1 MNAPDPSDPRWFPV
15 GYAAETQ
22 TLSLL
27 KVDLDCIGRSSFLDR
42 RMQADWSAALPVP
55 LAALAESAAVDRAP
69 ALLFHTAF
77 CGSTLLARALHAPPL
92 AVSLKEPSALLDLC
106 GASLPNRR
114 VPPERI
120 ERAGRALLGLL
131 GRPWTAGGRVLIK
144 PTNQV
149 NRLLPLL
156 LRLSPR
162 SRAVLLY
169 SGLEQ
174 FLVSCCKKLPEAET
188 KLRWMAQM
196 LLPDSRLGARLGIP
210 SDHPFNF
217 VESSVLTWH
226 LQMER
231 YALALAADGADRLRT
246 LSVDALLAE
255 PEASVRQAARWLEL
269 PGALDGLSERVQATF
284 SRDAKHPEREY
295 GQSDREN
302 ESQVVRQQH
311 AALIEF
317 ALRWA
322 AAAIEPA
329 ACLPADWKPLLP
341 HRAL

>member
-1 MNAPDPSDPRWFPV
+1 MSAPDLSDPCWFPI
-15 GYAAETQ
+15 GFAAENG

-42 RMQADWSAALPVP
+42 RMQADWNAALPTP
-55 LAALAESAAVDRAP
+55 LAALAESTAVDHAP

-106 GASLPNRR
+106 GASLPDRR
-114 VPPERI
+114 QPPERI
-120 ERAGRALLGLL
+120 EQAGRVLLGLL
-131 GRPWTAGGRVLIK
+131 GRPWAEAGRVLIK

-162 SRAVLLY
+162 SRSVLLY

-210 SDHPFNF
+210 SDRPFNF
-217 VESSVLTWH
+217 VESCVLTWY
-226 LQMER
+226 LQVER
-231 YALALAADGADRLRT
+231 YALALAADGGDRLRT
-246 LSVDALLAE
+246 LSLDALLAE
-255 PEASVRQAARWLEL
+255 PEVAVRQAALWLDL
-269 PGALDGLSERVQATF
+269 PAALERLSGRVRETF
-284 SRDAKHPEREY
+284 SRDSKHPELEY
-295 GQSDREN
+295 GLEQRER
-302 ESQVVRQQH
+302 ETLIVRQHH
-311 AALIEF
+311 AALIEP

-322 AAAIEPA
+322 ATAIESGA
-329 ACLPADWKPLLP
+329 LLPADWKPLLR
-341 HRAL
+341 HR